1 MADPH
6 CSLPRLNRVRL
17 FRGYVLWVL
26 IALLLLLP
34 LLAPGGRPAP
44 VAQAS
49 AATPVLLHSGSII
62 YNTVEF
68 QDMLFFASNDSLYK
82 SDGTPEGTV
91 LVKSFIYSP
100 YGSTDNLTV
109 VNNTLFFTAD
119 DGTHGRELWKSDGTP
134 EGTVMLK
141 DIYPGVN
148 TSWPSYFTVVNNTLF
163 FIADDGIHGR
173 ELWKS
178 DGTPDGTVM
187 LKDIYPGVNDS
198 WPSYFTVVNNT
209 LFFSADDGIHG
220 RELWKSDGTPD
231 GTVMLKDIYPGTNGA
246 WPITDGYSPSPEFT
260 IVNNTLFFIAAD
272 GIHGYELW
280 KSDGTSEGTV
290 LVKDINPL
298 SASSQ
303 PSGLFVYNNTLFF
316 NASDGASE
324 RFWQS
329 DGTAAGTV
337 QVWESNLSRRAEVN
351 GVLFLSGMYGS
362 GLYAIGGS
370 SVPPQPTATPTF
382 TPLPAATATPTFTP
396 LPAATATPT
405 FTPLPAATATATP
418 GTPDDSDLVQSVTPS
433 EGGRSQATR
442 ITVRGSG
449 FTTAPAP
456 VVRLSSPAGL
466 FPLTE
471 VTVLNATSFTASVPA
486 GLPPGL
492 YDLIVTSGG
501 RTGTL
506 PNAFSVLDASPVVSQ
521 VIPTTGFNDR
531 TTEMLV
537 QGLNFADGAVVRLGT
552 TPLATIRINSTTLL
566 AVVPAGLEAG
576 AYPLTV
582 ANPDGGQVSLPTGFT
597 VLDAA
602 DTVHDDLFSSSDQL
616 WLNPPVPQAGQSVQL
631 GLLVQRSGGKQPL
644 EGVTVAFR
652 RDSVNGPLLGTA
664 TVPFLD
670 PVAGSESTTPLSV
683 TFPTAGEVTLF
694 AIIDPDNAVVESD
707 KTNNIVQRTVVVA
720 PAAADQTAP
729 VVQGIAVNGGPA
741 TTVTSRDL
749 TLDIR
754 ASDPPPNASGVQ
766 DIHIIEYVYNE
777 GAQRWVPVA
786 RSGWLPYT
794 QTPDRYR
801 WSLLPL
807 PGMRYMQVRA
817 RDGAANVSIGNAR
830 RLINYEVPTD
840 RIARGQTRIYRYIVA
855 AGQELRVDLEVL
867 SGDADL
873 YVWSSDAQQSARVSN
888 LPGTANEQ
896 VIVPVSEIVPGVYQ
910 VEVYGYNASEYRLT
924 TVIGAP
930 QTGLA
935 TLTSGGL
942 VEDKLI
948 PDAPVVPVSS
958 VPDERAGSIPMTL
971 VEPEPDTG
979 QRVYLPLIVR

>member
-1 MADPH
+1 MFRLLRVSR
-6 CSLPRLNRVRL
+6 SLAIGSLHWL
-17 FRGYVLWVL
+17 S
-26 IALLLLLP
+26 IP
-34 LLAPGGRPAP
+34 L
-44 VAQAS
+44 VV
-49 AATPVLLHSGSII
+49 VLLSPLWTLTVHSASLVH
-62 YNTVEF
+62 TVTLHDSSDYAA
-68 QDMLFFASNDSLYK
+68 QVLMHTNAYRQQHGCPALTLNSQLSQAAQRHSDDMALNDFMSHTG
-82 SDGTPEGTV
+82 SDGSSPWDRIRATGYTYRRAAENVAAGYQTPAQVVDGWYNSPGHRANMLNCELQELGVGYSRRTGTQ
-91 LVKSFIYSP
+91 Y
-100 YGSTDNLTV
+100 
-109 VNNTLFFTAD
+109 
-119 DGTHGRELWKSDGTP
+119 THYWAQVFGTP
-134 EGTVMLK
+134 HEQ
-141 DIYPGVN
+141 
-148 TSWPSYFTVVNNTLF
+148 
-163 FIADDGIHGR
+163 IA
-173 ELWKS
+173 
-178 DGTPDGTVM
+178 
-187 LKDIYPGVNDS
+187 
-198 WPSYFTVVNNT
+198 
-209 LFFSADDGIHG
+209 
-220 RELWKSDGTPD
+220 
-231 GTVMLKDIYPGTNGA
+231 
-246 WPITDGYSPSPEFT
+246 
-260 IVNNTLFFIAAD
+260 
-272 GIHGYELW
+272 
-280 KSDGTSEGTV
+280 
-290 LVKDINPL
+290 
-298 SASSQ
+298 
-303 PSGLFVYNNTLFF
+303 
-316 NASDGASE
+316 
-324 RFWQS
+324 
-329 DGTAAGTV
+329 TATAV
-337 QVWESNLSRRAEVN
+337 
-351 GVLFLSGMYGS
+351 
-362 GLYAIGGS
+362 
-370 SVPPQPTATPTF
+370 PTATPTMTVVPGAYRVSGQVTHNGTALAGVTISDGTRTAMTDTNGNYTLSVPAGSYTLTPSLSGYIF
-382 TPLPAATATPTFTP
+382 TPATRNVTVSGDVSGQNFTATADALPTATST
-396 LPAATATPT
+396 ATATPT
-405 FTPLPAATATATP
+405 FTPLPAATATATATP
-418 GTPDDSDLVQSVTPS
+418 VTPDDSDLVQSVTPS

-456 VVRLSSPAGL
+456 IVHLSSPAGL

-537 QGLNFADGAVVRLGT
+537 QGQNFADGAVVRLGT

-582 ANPDGGQVSLPTGFT
+582 ANPDGGQVSLPAGFT

-602 DTVHDDLFSSSDQL
+602 DTLYDDLFSSTDQL
-616 WLNPPVPQAGQSVQL
+616 WLNPLVPQAGQSVQL
-631 GLLVQRSGGKQPL
+631 GLLVQRRGGKQPL

-664 TVPFLD
+664 TIPFLD

-683 TFPTAGEVTLF
+683 TFPDAGEVTLF

-707 KTNNIVQRTVVVA
+707 KTNNIVQRTVIVA

-729 VVQGIAVNGGPA
+729 VVQGIAVNGGTD

-754 ASDPPPNASGVQ
+754 AGDPPPNASGVQ

-930 QTGLA
+930 QTGMA
-935 TLTSGGL
+935 TPTSGGL
-942 VEDKLI
+942 TEDKLI

>member
-6 CSLPRLNRVRL
+6 CSLRRFDRVPL
-17 FRGYVLWVL
+17 FRGYGLWVL

-34 LLAPGGRPAP
+34 LLAPAARPAP

-49 AATPVLLHSGSII
+49 AATPVLLHSGSISDG
-62 YNTVEF
+62 VEF
-68 QDMLFFASNDSLYK
+68 QGMFFFSAG
-82 SDGTPEGTV
+82 DG
-91 LVKSFIYSP
+91 
-100 YGSTDNLTV
+100 
-109 VNNTLFFTAD
+109 
-119 DGTHGRELWKSDGTP
+119 
-134 EGTVMLK
+134 
-141 DIYPGVN
+141 
-148 TSWPSYFTVVNNTLF
+148 
-163 FIADDGIHGR
+163 
-173 ELWKS
+173 LWKS
-178 DGTPDGTVM
+178 DGTPDGTV
-187 LKDIYPGVNDS
+187 LVKDISPGVYGS
-198 WPSYFTVVNNT
+198 APYSFTVVNNT
-209 LFFSADDGIHG
+209 LFFRANDGTHG
-220 RELWKSDGTPD
+220 YELWKSDGTPD

-246 WPITDGYSPSPEFT
+246 WTTGYDYYYSTSPNFT
-260 IVNNTLFFIAAD
+260 VVNNTLFFIAND
-272 GIHGYELW
+272 GTHGYELW
-280 KSDGTSEGTV
+280 KSDGTPDGTV

-298 SASSQ
+298 SAGSY
-303 PSGLFVYNNTLFF
+303 PDNLFAYNNTLFF
-316 NASDGASE
+316 NASDGAST

-329 DGTAAGTV
+329 DGTAAGTIK
-337 QVWESNLSRRAEVN
+337 VWESGLYRRAEVN
-351 GVLFLSGMYGS
+351 GVLFLGAS
-362 GLYAIGGS
+362 LYAIGGS

-396 LPAATATPT
+396 LPAATAT
-405 FTPLPAATATATP
+405 ATP
-418 GTPDDSDLVQSVTPS
+418 VTPDDSDLVQSVTPS

-521 VIPTTGFNDR
+521 VIPTTAFNDR

-537 QGLNFADGAVVRLGT
+537 QGQNFADGAVVRLGT

-582 ANPDGGQVSLPTGFT
+582 ANPDGGQVSLPAGFT

-616 WLNPPVPQAGQSVQL
+616 WLNPLVPQAGQSVEL

-694 AIIDPDNAVVESD
+694 AIIDPDNTVVESD
-707 KTNNIVQRTVVVA
+707 KTNNIVQRLMLVA

-754 ASDPPPNASGVQ
+754 AGDPPPNASGVQ

-840 RIARGQTRIYRYIVA
+840 RIARGQTRIYRYTVA

-930 QTGLA
+930 QTGMA

-942 VEDKLI
+942 TEDKLI

>member
-49 AATPVLLHSGSII
+49 AATPVLLHSGSISDG
-62 YNTVEF
+62 VEF
-68 QDMLFFASNDSLYK
+68 QGMFFFASNDSLYK

-91 LVKSFIYSP
+91 LVKSFINSP
-100 YGSTDNLTV
+100 YGSTYYNLTV
-109 VNNTLFFTAD
+109 VNNTLFFTAAD
-119 DGTHGRELWKSDGTP
+119 ATHGRELWKSDGTP

-148 TSWPSYFTVVNNTLF
+148 GSWPGSFTVVNNTLF
-163 FIADDGIHGR
+163 FIADDGTHGR

-178 DGTPDGTVM
+178 DGTPEGTVM
-187 LKDIYPGVNDS
+187 LKDISPGVNGS
-198 WPSYFTVVNNT
+198 EPFPSYFTVFNNT
-209 LFFSADDGIHG
+209 LFFSADDGTHG
-220 RELWKSDGTPD
+220 DELWKSDGTP
-231 GTVMLKDIYPGTNGA
+231 
-246 WPITDGYSPSPEFT
+246 
-260 IVNNTLFFIAAD
+260 
-272 GIHGYELW
+272 
-280 KSDGTSEGTV
+280 EGTV

-298 SASSQ
+298 SAGSN
-303 PSGLFVYNNTLFF
+303 PNNLFAYNNTLFF
-316 NASDGASE
+316 DASDGASR

-337 QVWESNLSRRAEVN
+337 QVWESELSLYRRAEVN
-351 GVLFLSGMYGS
+351 GVLFLIGGG

-382 TPLPAATATPTFTP
+382 TP
-396 LPAATATPT
+396 AATATPT
-405 FTPLPAATATATP
+405 FTPLPAATATATATP
-418 GTPDDSDLVQSVTPS
+418 VTPDDSDLVQSVTPS

-456 VVRLSSPAGL
+456 VVHLSSPAGL

-537 QGLNFADGAVVRLGT
+537 QGQNFADGAVVRLGT

-582 ANPDGGQVSLPTGFT
+582 ANPDGGQVSLPAGFT

-602 DTVHDDLFSSSDQL
+602 DTLHDDLFSSTDQL
-616 WLNPPVPQAGQSVQL
+616 WLNPLVPQAGQSVQL
-631 GLLVQRSGGKQPL
+631 GLLVQRRGGKQPL

-664 TVPFLD
+664 TIPFLD

-683 TFPTAGEVTLF
+683 TFPDAGEVTLF

-707 KTNNIVQRTVVVA
+707 KTNNIVQRTVIVA

-729 VVQGIAVNGGPA
+729 VVQGIAVNGGTD

-754 ASDPPPNASGVQ
+754 AGDPPPNASGVQ

-935 TLTSGGL
+935 TPTSGGL
-942 VEDKLI
+942 TEDKLI

>member
-49 AATPVLLHSGSII
+49 AATPVLLHYGSI

-68 QDMLFFASNDSLYK
+68 QDMLFFASNDGLYK

-91 LVKSFIYSP
+91 LVKSFIN

-119 DGTHGRELWKSDGTP
+119 DGTHG
-134 EGTVMLK
+134 M
-141 DIYPGVN
+141 
-148 TSWPSYFTVVNNTLF
+148 
-163 FIADDGIHGR
+163 
-173 ELWKS
+173 
-178 DGTPDGTVM
+178 
-187 LKDIYPGVNDS
+187 
-198 WPSYFTVVNNT
+198 
-209 LFFSADDGIHG
+209 
-220 RELWKSDGTPD
+220 
-231 GTVMLKDIYPGTNGA
+231 
-246 WPITDGYSPSPEFT
+246 
-260 IVNNTLFFIAAD
+260 
-272 GIHGYELW
+272 ELW

-337 QVWESNLSRRAEVN
+337 QVWESQLYRRAEVN
-351 GVLFLSGMYGS
+351 GVLFLSGMY
-362 GLYAIGGS
+362 LYAIGGS
-370 SVPPQPTATPTF
+370 SVPPQPTATPTFTPLPAATATPTF

-694 AIIDPDNAVVESD
+694 AIIDPDNTVVESD
-707 KTNNIVQRTVVVA
+707 KTNNIVQRLVLVA